1 MTEVHHTGITV
12 SDLERSVGFYC
23 SAFGLEETRRVELGG
38 EAFEEAVGVPGAE
51 VELAML
57 AGGNTVVELLQYKTS
72 SGKPFTLKNNDVGSA
87 HLCFTV
93 DNIEAVYGS
102 LVEKGVPGVAAPS
115 EAPEAGPAEGTRFA
129 YLLDPDGITVEL
141 LEVGPGTNL
150 KALGVTNAQAA

>member
-1 MTEVHHTGITV
+1 
-12 SDLERSVGFYC
+12 
-23 SAFGLEETRRVELGG
+23 
-38 EAFEEAVGVPGAE
+38 
-51 VELAML
+51 ML

-102 LVEKGVPGVAAPS
+102 LVEKGVPGMAAPS